1 MTFNRVPQW
10 QQSLDPKLVRRLNN
24 PLMKQGVINGRMA
37 RRIIERS
44 PDILEKLP
52 LLAQQMQRW
61 STTIDLESESTP
73 IVYVQHQ
80 EQRSQAVEQQTI
92 NPNFASP
99 DSSQGNKQV
108 LIVNAKSIPVDIT
121 LSNQDQTTPL
131 VNQRSQSTELTLTPD
146 NSLPNLPNN
155 ISSTPS
161 ESAIQRKIATS
172 DILPIVNINPEQSS
186 SLNENPQIPLV
197 QQLTPPISNIEKP
210 LVNLPNN
217 ISSTPS
223 ESAIQRKTETT
234 ENLPIVNINP
244 EQSSSL
250 NENPQIPLV
259 QQPTPTI
266 SNIEKPLVNLANQ
279 ISSTP
284 SESPI
289 QRKIATSENLPIVNV
304 NSQQLSSFPLNENPQ
319 IPLVQQPTPTISN
332 IEKPLVN
339 LVNQISS
346 TSEGVSTNTNNKSS
360 PSTSVI
366 PIIDSSLSKIQP
378 KLENSVVV
386 YSQPIRPKLAANEPM
401 LLIEEFKR
409 NNPSVVTNGNKRVEK
424 MTQST
429 VANAQSKLPVVK
441 INSEPSLPEFESLV
455 LSTSPIAKKKASTLN
470 SSQLTPQMNLVT
482 TTNYNITSSP
492 DETLI
497 SNNIASNQGIMAST
511 PSPNSQPPKVNQI
524 NQTSI
529 AGVSRPPQIDVD
541 ALADKVERKIM
552 RRLVIESERRGKKKW
567 R

>member
-24 PLMKQGVINGRMA
+24 PLMKQGVIDGRMA

-61 STTIDLESESTP
+61 STNIHLESESTP

-108 LIVNAKSIPVDIT
+108 LIVNAKSIPVDMD
-121 LSNQDQTTPL
+121 LSNQDQMTPL
-131 VNQRSQSTELTLTPD
+131 VNQRSQSTELTLPPD

-161 ESAIQRKIATS
+161 ESPIQRKTETPAN
-172 DILPIVNINPEQSS
+172 LPIVNVNSEQSS
-186 SLNENPQIPLV
+186 SLTENPQIPLV
-197 QQLTPPISNIEKP
+197 QQL
-210 LVNLPNN
+210 
-217 ISSTPS
+217 
-223 ESAIQRKTETT
+223 A
-234 ENLPIVNINP
+234 
-244 EQSSSL
+244 
-250 NENPQIPLV
+250 
-259 QQPTPTI
+259 PTI
-266 SNIEKPLVNLANQ
+266 SNIEKPLVNLAN
-279 ISSTP
+279 
-284 SESPI
+284 
-289 QRKIATSENLPIVNV
+289 N
-304 NSQQLSSFPLNENPQ
+304 
-319 IPLVQQPTPTISN
+319 
-332 IEKPLVN
+332 
-339 LVNQISS
+339 ISS
-346 TSEGVSTNTNNKSS
+346 TSEGISTNTNNRSS

-366 PIIDSSLSKIQP
+366 PIIDGSISKIKP

-386 YSQPIRPKLAANEPM
+386 YSQPISPKLAANEPM

-409 NNPSVVTNGNKRVEK
+409 NNPLVVTNGNKRVEK
-424 MTQST
+424 ITQST

-455 LSTSPIAKKKASTLN
+455 LSTSPSAKKKASTLN
-470 SSQLTPQMNLVT
+470 SSQLTSQMNLGT
-482 TTNYNITSSP
+482 TMNYNVTSSP
-492 DETLI
+492 AETSI
-497 SNNIASNQGIMAST
+497 TNNIASNQGIMAST
-511 PSPNSQPPKVNQI
+511 PSINSQLLKVNQI

-541 ALADKVERKIM
+541 DLADKVERKIM
-552 RRLVIESERRGKKKW
+552 RRLVVESERRGKNKW

>member
-1 MTFNRVPQW
+1 
-10 QQSLDPKLVRRLNN
+10 
-24 PLMKQGVINGRMA
+24 
-37 RRIIERS
+37 
-44 PDILEKLP
+44 
-52 LLAQQMQRW
+52 
-61 STTIDLESESTP
+61 
-73 IVYVQHQ
+73 
-80 EQRSQAVEQQTI
+80 
-92 NPNFASP
+92 
-99 DSSQGNKQV
+99 
-108 LIVNAKSIPVDIT
+108 
-121 LSNQDQTTPL
+121 
-131 VNQRSQSTELTLTPD
+131 
-146 NSLPNLPNN
+146 NS
-155 ISSTPS
+155 
-161 ESAIQRKIATS
+161 
-172 DILPIVNINPEQSS
+172 EQSS

-210 LVNLPNN
+210 LVNLA
-217 ISSTPS
+217 S
-223 ESAIQRKTETT
+223 
-234 ENLPIVNINP
+234 
-244 EQSSSL
+244 
-250 NENPQIPLV
+250 
-259 QQPTPTI
+259 
-266 SNIEKPLVNLANQ
+266 
-279 ISSTP
+279 
-284 SESPI
+284 
-289 QRKIATSENLPIVNV
+289 
-304 NSQQLSSFPLNENPQ
+304 
-319 IPLVQQPTPTISN
+319 
-332 IEKPLVN
+332 
-339 LVNQISS
+339 QISS
-346 TSEGVSTNTNNKSS
+346 TSEGVSTNTNNKIS

-366 PIIDSSLSKIQP
+366 PIIDSSVSKIQP

-409 NNPSVVTNGNKRVEK
+409 NNPSVVTNGNKGVEK
-424 MTQST
+424 ITQST

-455 LSTSPIAKKKASTLN
+455 LSTSPSAKKKASTLN

-552 RRLVIESERRGKKKW
+552 RRLVVESERRGKNKW

>member
-99 DSSQGNKQV
+99 HSSQGNKQV
-108 LIVNAKSIPVDIT
+108 LIVNAKSIPVDMT
-121 LSNQDQTTPL
+121 LSHQDQTTPL
-131 VNQRSQSTELTLTPD
+131 VNQRSQSTELTVTPD

-172 DILPIVNINPEQSS
+172 DILPIVNINSEQSS

-210 LVNLPNN
+210 LVNLA
-217 ISSTPS
+217 S
-223 ESAIQRKTETT
+223 
-234 ENLPIVNINP
+234 
-244 EQSSSL
+244 
-250 NENPQIPLV
+250 
-259 QQPTPTI
+259 
-266 SNIEKPLVNLANQ
+266 
-279 ISSTP
+279 
-284 SESPI
+284 
-289 QRKIATSENLPIVNV
+289 
-304 NSQQLSSFPLNENPQ
+304 
-319 IPLVQQPTPTISN
+319 
-332 IEKPLVN
+332 
-339 LVNQISS
+339 QISS
-346 TSEGVSTNTNNKSS
+346 TSEGVSTNTNNKIS

-366 PIIDSSLSKIQP
+366 PIIDSSVSKIQP

-409 NNPSVVTNGNKRVEK
+409 NNPSVVTNGNKGVEK
-424 MTQST
+424 ITQST

-455 LSTSPIAKKKASTLN
+455 LSTSPSAKKKASTLN

-552 RRLVIESERRGKKKW
+552 RRLVVESERRGKNKW

>member
-24 PLMKQGVINGRMA
+24 PLMKQGVIDGRMA

-61 STTIDLESESTP
+61 STNIHLESESTP

-108 LIVNAKSIPVDIT
+108 LIVNAKSIPVDMD
-121 LSNQDQTTPL
+121 LSNQDQMTPL
-131 VNQRSQSTELTLTPD
+131 VNQRSQSTELTLPPD

-161 ESAIQRKIATS
+161 ESPIQRKAETPTN
-172 DILPIVNINPEQSS
+172 LPIVNVNSEQSS
-186 SLNENPQIPLV
+186 SLTENPQIPLV
-197 QQLTPPISNIEKP
+197 QQL
-210 LVNLPNN
+210 
-217 ISSTPS
+217 
-223 ESAIQRKTETT
+223 A
-234 ENLPIVNINP
+234 
-244 EQSSSL
+244 
-250 NENPQIPLV
+250 
-259 QQPTPTI
+259 PTI
-266 SNIEKPLVNLANQ
+266 SNIEKPLVNLANN

-289 QRKIATSENLPIVNV
+289 QRKTETPANLPIVNV
-304 NSQQLSSFPLNENPQ
+304 NSEQSSSLTENPQ
-319 IPLVQQPTPTISN
+319 ITLVQQLAPTISN

-339 LVNQISS
+339 LANNISSTPSESPIQRKTETPANLPIVNVNSEQSSSLTENPQIPLVQQLAPTISNIEKPLVNLANNISS
-346 TSEGVSTNTNNKSS
+346 TSEGISTNTNNRSS

-366 PIIDSSLSKIQP
+366 PIIDGSISKIKP

-386 YSQPIRPKLAANEPM
+386 YSQPISPKLAANEPM

-409 NNPSVVTNGNKRVEK
+409 NNPLVVTNGNKRVEK
-424 MTQST
+424 ITQST

-455 LSTSPIAKKKASTLN
+455 LSTSPSAKKKASTLN
-470 SSQLTPQMNLVT
+470 SSQLTSQMNLGT
-482 TTNYNITSSP
+482 TTNYNVTSSP
-492 DETLI
+492 AETSI
-497 SNNIASNQGIMAST
+497 TNNIASNQGIMAST
-511 PSPNSQPPKVNQI
+511 PSINSQLLKVNQI

-541 ALADKVERKIM
+541 DLADKVERKIM
-552 RRLVIESERRGKKKW
+552 RRLVVESERRGKNKW

>member
-99 DSSQGNKQV
+99 HSSQGNKQV
-108 LIVNAKSIPVDIT
+108 LIVNAKSIPVDMT
-121 LSNQDQTTPL
+121 LSHQDQTTPL
-131 VNQRSQSTELTLTPD
+131 VNQRSQSTELTVTPD

-172 DILPIVNINPEQSS
+172 DILPIVNVNSEQSS

-210 LVNLPNN
+210 LVNLA
-217 ISSTPS
+217 S
-223 ESAIQRKTETT
+223 
-234 ENLPIVNINP
+234 
-244 EQSSSL
+244 
-250 NENPQIPLV
+250 
-259 QQPTPTI
+259 
-266 SNIEKPLVNLANQ
+266 
-279 ISSTP
+279 
-284 SESPI
+284 
-289 QRKIATSENLPIVNV
+289 
-304 NSQQLSSFPLNENPQ
+304 
-319 IPLVQQPTPTISN
+319 
-332 IEKPLVN
+332 
-339 LVNQISS
+339 QISS
-346 TSEGVSTNTNNKSS
+346 TSEGVSTNTNNKIS

-366 PIIDSSLSKIQP
+366 PIIDSSVSKIQP

-409 NNPSVVTNGNKRVEK
+409 NNPSVVTNGNKGVEK
-424 MTQST
+424 ITQST

-455 LSTSPIAKKKASTLN
+455 LSTSPSAKKKASTLN

-552 RRLVIESERRGKKKW
+552 RRLVVESERRGKNKW